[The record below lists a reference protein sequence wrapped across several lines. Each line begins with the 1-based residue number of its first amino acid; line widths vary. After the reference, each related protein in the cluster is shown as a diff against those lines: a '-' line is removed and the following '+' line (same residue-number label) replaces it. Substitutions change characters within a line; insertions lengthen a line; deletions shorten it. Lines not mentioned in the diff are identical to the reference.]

1 MVKLISFNKRKP
13 GISRDEFN
21 RRWTHEHAA
30 LASRLSGLK
39 GYRLN
44 VTSRPTSAG
53 DPSEPLY
60 DGVAELWWDRVEAME
75 AAFADEIGQMAI
87 ADGDEFFEARL
98 TICVEE
104 HVIIPGP

>member
-1 MVKLISFNKRKP
+1 MVKLISLNKRKP

-44 VTSRPTSAG
+44 LTIGPTSGA

-60 DGVAELWWDRVEAME
+60 DGVAELWWDSVEAME
-75 AAFADEIGQMAI
+75 AAFADEIGRMAI
-87 ADGDEFFEARL
+87 ADGDEFFKARL
-98 TICVEE
+98 NIYAEE